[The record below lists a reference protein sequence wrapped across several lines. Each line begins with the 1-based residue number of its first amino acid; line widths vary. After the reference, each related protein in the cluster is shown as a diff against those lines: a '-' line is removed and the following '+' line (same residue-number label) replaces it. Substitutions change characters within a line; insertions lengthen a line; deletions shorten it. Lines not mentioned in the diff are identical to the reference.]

1 VAGVLAAALI
11 VAPSATAKAA
21 SPSTKAEAGRN
32 NDEVVI
38 SNPGAA
44 AEEEAPSTRRASRR
58 GPSQPL
64 PEHVI
69 RQARLRNGGTPES
82 CLDTTTTRRDT
93 PMNGGEVMEYTAVTK
108 WAELN
113 SIAACSDEPEATV
126 TPAQVAEAF
135 LRTVPL
141 PPPAP
146 EIAPDGQAIT
156 GLAAFLETN
165 GALAHALGPE
175 TTALG
180 PISVEATGA
189 YWVDW
194 GDGSPEAGPFA
205 FEGEAYPTGRIWHHY
220 RWTGNYTVTLRQRWS
235 ATWSLGGDSG
245 TVEGLLS
252 ETTVPVEVFEVQA
265 VIRR

>member
-1 VAGVLAAALI
+1 M
-11 VAPSATAKAA
+11 
-21 SPSTKAEAGRN
+21 
-32 NDEVVI
+32 
-38 SNPGAA
+38 
-44 AEEEAPSTRRASRR
+44 
-58 GPSQPL
+58 
-64 PEHVI
+64 
-69 RQARLRNGGTPES
+69 ARLRGAGTPER
-82 CLDTTTTRRDT
+82 CLETTNTRRDT
-93 PMNGGEVMEYTAVTK
+93 PITGGEVIQ
-108 WAELN
+108 N
-113 SIAACSDEPEATV
+113 AANANFAANAAIPPCSDEPEPTA
-126 TPAQVAEAF
+126 TPAQIAEAF

-141 PPPAP
+141 PPPEP

-156 GLAAFLETN
+156 GLAAVLETN
-165 GALAHALGPE
+165 GALTHAIGPE
-175 TTALG
+175 PTALG
-180 PISVEATGA
+180 PISVEASGA

-245 TVEGLLS
+245 TVEGLLT